1 MIKGIYSGGRY
12 VQVNNGSPSWPSIY
26 NNNYGGPP
34 NGSQSFSGQ
43 VRYSSQSGSMEIF
56 DGNTWQQLGN
66 SVAQVGLNPEAERI
80 LDWARQKMDEE
91 ALLITRMQKHPGL
104 RDAYEKFKIMDIL
117 TLEEEKAGT
126 EQSAGLQVSP

>member
-12 VQVNNGSPSWPSIY
+12 VQVNNGSPGWPSIY
-26 NNNYGGPP
+26 NNNYGGSS
-34 NGSQSFSGQ
+34 NGSQSFAGQ

-56 DGNTWQQLGN
+56 DGNNWQQLGN

-91 ALLITRMQKHPGL
+91 ALLQIRMEKHPGL
-104 RDAYEKFKIMDIL
+104 RDAWEKFKIMDIL
-117 TLEEEKAGT
+117 TLEQEKVGMEESVGV
-126 EQSAGLQVSP
+126 QSSP